1 MRKFLRD
8 VLFTLLF
15 IALADYLYGTFAK
28 NNYSEKYAHITHHSD
43 EIEILV
49 TGNSLAEMG
58 FNTSVLGNNAWC
70 FAINGRALYY
80 DAELLKRL
88 LPDMQNLRTVVLL
101 LHYNLHTDVLC
112 DTELVIHKN
121 VYIYYNYRYLHLP
134 INAFPDGWLYRSAI
148 LSGQMHRENN
158 SGTTYDEFGNSFA
171 DTYYDGNKQ
180 DDNSCYNPPHQM
192 NVDNCIKYLTNMA
205 KTCAE
210 HGVRFIVVTPP
221 FSNTW
226 LKGCTDQGIMNLT
239 MITDSVNMSFPLE
252 YKNYMQDSMF
262 RNDSL
267 YCNWNH
273 LNRFGAT
280 LFAQRVKEDF
290 EL

>member
-1 MRKFLRD
+1 MMPKANTGTTSWYTAMKYFKTGQD
-8 VLFTLLF
+8 GAT
-15 IALADYLYGTFAK
+15 YGSTWTNVQYIDLPRAQ
-28 NNYSEKYAHITHHSD
+28 SVSDAVRSDGHI
-43 EIEILV
+43 IE
-49 TGNSLAEMG
+49 GD
-58 FNTSVLGNNAWC
+58 NAWC

-88 LPDMQNLRTVVLL
+88 LPDMQNLRTIVLL

-112 DTELVIHKN
+112 DSELVTHKDY
-121 VYIYYNYRYLHLP
+121 YIYYNYRYLHLP
-134 INAFPDGWLYRSAI
+134 DNTFPDGWLYRSAI
-148 LSGQMHRENN
+148 LSGQMHKENN
-158 SGTTYDEFGNSFA
+158 SSTICNEFGNTFSDF
-171 DTYYDGNKQ
+171 YYDSNKQ
-180 DDNSCYNPPHQM
+180 DDNSIYNPPHQM

-210 HGVRFIVVTPP
+210 HEVRFIVVTPP
-221 FSNTW
+221 FPNTW
-226 LKGCTDQGIMNLT
+226 LKGCTDQGISNLT
-239 MITDSVNMSFPLE
+239 MITDSVNMLFPLE

-290 EL
+290 GL